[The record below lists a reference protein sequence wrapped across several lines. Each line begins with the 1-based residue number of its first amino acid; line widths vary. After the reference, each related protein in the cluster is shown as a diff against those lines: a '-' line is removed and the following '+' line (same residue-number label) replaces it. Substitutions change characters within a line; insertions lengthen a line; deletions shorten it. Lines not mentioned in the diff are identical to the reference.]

1 MKLNPDCIRDILL
14 TIEEVVT
21 SDRFFQYVE
30 NTHEYGRLKNYTH
43 DELLYHFR
51 QCDWAGLIVA
61 FQPYDCGH
69 SVDIGDLSPAGHEF
83 LANIRSESVWGKTKD
98 ISKKLGVGSLRGLAD
113 IAISVVSEIIKVHL
127 LTT

>member
-14 TIEEVVT
+14 AVEELSDGIEVFEY
-21 SDRFFQYVE
+21 DRYQCIPE
-30 NTHEYGRLKNYTH
+30 RLKDYEHT
-43 DELLYHFR
+43 EILYHCR
-51 QCDWAGLIVA
+51 QCSMA
-61 FQPYDCGH
+61 
-69 SVDIGDLSPAGHEF
+69 DLVCNMKYFDNGNSFIIEDLTPAGHEF